1 VIRPINARWAHGATM
16 VCGGHWSTDSMRC
29 HLACHMK
36 RKTRLGWKD
45 AILWLKV
52 GCANPECT
60 VKAQVSG
67 EGCLGAFRACPRLP
81 YNKGRPPIPR
91 RTGRGPMRSSQ
102 GVARTTAG
110 SVARPMGT
118 ACSAPD
124 HGAVTR
130 QRHGPIY
137 RHAMR
142 SRAATRLSHVQGN
155 VAIKGILLL
164 YRWGEAGVSPT
175 GPVPCGWER
184 DVEAQLCVYPPPIKC
199 LAAFASP

>member
-1 VIRPINARWAHGATM
+1 M

-91 RTGRGPMRSSQ
+91 RTGRGPMRSSE

-175 GPVPCGWER
+175 GRSRAVGSAMWRPSYASILHPSNVWPPLPAHDILDTVPCPVRG
-184 DVEAQLCVYPPPIKC
+184 
-199 LAAFASP
+199 